1 MKKAVKNH
9 LVLVA
14 LLVTMVNY
22 AANIT
27 TLNKDDDSKKTVL
40 TLENVKE
47 GQQLLIK
54 DYNQIILY
62 KENISKSGDYKKG
75 FDLTALP
82 DGKYFFELNK
92 DTVIEVIPFSVLNN
106 VVDFKKSEKSKIF
119 KPHVDAKN
127 NTVYVTALSLNA
139 SPVTISIYYD
149 NAGSKEVIYNEK
161 IKDTMDIQK
170 AFTLDSTKKGTYLFQ
185 FETQN
190 RTFTK
195 YINL

>member
-1 MKKAVKNH
+1 MKKVVKNH

-27 TLNKDDDSKKTVL
+27 TLNNDDDSKKTVL

-54 DYNQIILY
+54 DNNQIILY

-75 FDLTALP
+75 FDLTSLP
-82 DGKYFFELNK
+82 DGEYFFELNK
-92 DTVIEVIPFSVLNN
+92 ETVIEVIPFSVINN
-106 VVDFKKSEKSKIF
+106 IVDFKKTKKTRIF
-119 KPHVDAKN
+119 KPHVETRN

-139 SPVTISIYYD
+139 SPVNITIFYD
-149 NAGSKEVIYNEK
+149 NVGSKETIYNET

-170 AFTLDSTKKGTYLFQ
+170 AFALDATKKGKYIFLFKT
-185 FETQN
+185 EN
-190 RTFTK
+190 RTFSN
-195 YINL
+195 YIKL

>member
-27 TLNKDDDSKKTVL
+27 TLNNDDDSKKTVL

-54 DYNQIILY
+54 DNNQIILY

-75 FDLTALP
+75 FDLTSLP
-82 DGKYFFELNK
+82 DGEYFFELNK
-92 DTVIEVIPFSVLNN
+92 ETVIEVIPFSVINN
-106 VVDFKKSEKSKIF
+106 IVDFKKTKKTRIF
-119 KPHVDAKN
+119 KPHVETRN

-139 SPVTISIYYD
+139 SPVNITIFYD
-149 NAGSKEVIYNEK
+149 NVGSKETIYNET

-170 AFTLDSTKKGTYLFQ
+170 AFALDATKKGKYIFLFKT
-185 FETQN
+185 EN
-190 RTFTK
+190 RTFSN
-195 YINL
+195 YIKL